1 MREKI
6 GLHCDVIS
14 GYAFKT
20 SDWKTE
26 GVPVIKIGNISNGSD
41 VIIDEATQYVDE
53 EFLLS
58 LNERFVVS
66 RGDILISLT
75 GSHINQPTSMV
86 GRTCRNLSNNTYLL
100 NQRAGK
106 VMPFAN
112 TEKQYLYYLLSTKA
126 IKYDIANRAY
136 GGANQVNVSPTD
148 IKNIKWDFPSKVIQS
163 TIANILLKYDELI
176 EVNNQRI
183 KKLEQTAEELY
194 KEWFVRFRFP
204 NYQNTEFENGIPK
217 GWLIKR
223 LSDFG
228 RVETGKTPSTENSDN
243 YGEKYMFVK
252 TPDMHENTFVI
263 QTEEMLSEIGNR
275 SQPKKLL
282 PTNSIMVSCIG
293 TAGVVAITTKPSH
306 TNQQINSIILN
317 DLSELEWMYQTCVS
331 LRPSIIAFGATGAT
345 MTNLSKG
352 KFERL
357 KVIYPTRELVNEYH
371 VLTQPIFDR
380 IKTILYCNQN
390 LVKQRD
396 LLLPRLMSGKL
407 EV

>member
-217 GWLIKR
+217 GWIKTKLKEISLECGKQEKKENREKYNYYVPIDCLNSKSMSVGSFEAIDNAESSLISFRKNDILFGAMRPYFHKVTMMPFGGLTRSTCFVISPINESYRYYLYLTLFQKSSVDFATTVSVGSTMPYVRWNDFSR
-223 LSDFG
+223 LSVIEPDINT
-228 RVETGKTPSTENSDN
+228 VE
-243 YGEKYMFVK
+243 MF
-252 TPDMHENTFVI
+252 NTQVI
-263 QTEEMLSEIGNR
+263 PIISEIH
-275 SQPKKLL
+275 SLYF
-282 PTNSIMVSCIG
+282 S
-293 TAGVVAITTKPSH
+293 
-306 TNQQINSIILN
+306 NQTLI
-317 DLSELEWMYQTCVS
+317 
-331 LRPSIIAFGATGAT
+331 
-345 MTNLSKG
+345 
-352 KFERL
+352 
-357 KVIYPTRELVNEYH
+357 
-371 VLTQPIFDR
+371 
-380 IKTILYCNQN
+380 
-390 LVKQRD
+390 KQRD